1 MSLVLALGRSIVL
14 TLAVLFSATS
24 SSCATGHR
32 STVPAG
38 FVLVASHT
46 VDPSATRASVE
57 PHTNGRLRAIVVAAS
72 GNRVELRAVRVV
84 FADEDVLE
92 FAIDESMREG
102 DSTRVLELPTRYR
115 AVREVVFLYLVAPEA
130 RRARGTLHVYG
141 LR

>member
-14 TLAVLFSATS
+14 SLAMLFAAS
-24 SSCATGHR
+24 SGSCARSHR

-38 FVLVASHT
+38 FVVVASHS
-46 VDPSATRASVE
+46 VDPSATRGAVE
-57 PHTNGRLRAIVVAAS
+57 PHTPGRLRAIVVAAS
-72 GNRVELRAVRVV
+72 GNRVQLRSVSVV

-92 FAIDESMREG
+92 FAIDETLHEG
-102 DSTRVLELPTRYR
+102 ESTRVLELPTRYR
-115 AVREVVFLYLVAPEA
+115 AVREVVFHYLVAPEA